1 MINRLK
7 FFCVM
12 LGFASMTLV
21 AQAAKTADCVNPNI
35 VTIIQSDDEVI
46 EIEGE
51 EGDFDEF
58 VDDVQTSSASAPKQ
72 VWRIIGSIL
81 VLLLYVA
88 MLAHMVYE
96 LFIRKSPYSKNGY
109 TLEDMKQARAESGK
123 AAELSQGEMTTVN
136 NLLNEVTSGWTE
148 YEGCLWPTDIKQV
161 RNAENALARL
171 AEAMPTDPDVIA
183 RMNEL
188 VKGLNENK
196 KRHFNGSMKLVIFTI
211 IIAVV
216 IGLLAKSWDMIPFF
230 LGSLIVYY
238 GASLTPAW
246 MLVKR
251 EMKGKDNNHLSS
263 KLISGIFAF
272 IGSAQTVRT
281 VTKWSDGTT
290 TTDDDHSQ
298 HFIFWIIGL
307 FLLIMLVFFIGV
319 WAIFN
324 YVRNYLLYK

>member
-88 MLAHMVYE
+88 MIAHMVYE
-96 LFIRKSPYSKNGY
+96 LFIRKSLYSKEGI
-109 TLEDMKQARAESGK
+109 TLEKMKQARAESGK
-123 AAELSQGEMTTVN
+123 ATEPSQSEATTIN
-136 NLLNEVTSGWTE
+136 NLMSEVTSGWTE
-148 YEGCLWPTDIKQV
+148 YEECLWPTDIKQV
-161 RNAENALARL
+161 RNAENALARIE
-171 AEAMPTDPDVIA
+171 EAMPTDPDVIA

-188 VKGLNENK
+188 IKGLNANK
-196 KRHFNGSMKLVIFTI
+196 KRQFNGSKKLIIFTI
-211 IIAVV
+211 IIAVG
-216 IGLLAKSWDMIPFF
+216 IGLITKTWDMIPFF

-238 GASLTPAW
+238 GASLTPTW

-251 EMKGKDNNHLSS
+251 EIKGKGNNHFSG

-281 VTKWSDGTT
+281 VTKWSDGSTT
-290 TTDDDHSQ
+290 TSDDNSQ
-298 HFIFWIIGL
+298 HLLYWGIGI
-307 FLLIMLVFFIGV
+307 FLLIMLVLFIGV